1 MGYVG
6 AHLFL
11 FCYWELKEDAS
22 IGGIG
27 SGPNVPPKK
36 WWWHP
41 WTNYEMHYLSKEGEE
56 VDGWMKLDERTLHHN
71 CCCSHFQVEHTD
83 SWAHGSNCSNWLPS
97 WCPQCMH
104 VASHESMCFVMS
116 LIILIEQFHL
126 QKKKPP
132 PKKGFGFRV

>member
-1 MGYVG
+1 
-6 AHLFL
+6 
-11 FCYWELKEDAS
+11 
-22 IGGIG
+22 
-27 SGPNVPPKK
+27 
-36 WWWHP
+36 
-41 WTNYEMHYLSKEGEE
+41 MHYLSKEGEE

-83 SWAHGSNCSNWLPS
+83 SWAHGSNCSNWLRS

-132 PKKGFGFRV
+132 PKKGFGFRVPHKERTKVSQVQTMAPYTAEWSWRHQGGTLYGGMALASLGQHLRE